1 MEGAVAGDAGVVH
14 QDVDGADLG
23 LDGLDAGL
31 AGGVVADV
39 ELEDR
44 DAGLGLEGVGGLVV
58 AAVIGG
64 DLVALG
70 LEALRDG
77 GADAAGS
84 ARDEGNAFL
93 SHGFL
98 RSLGFLVVM

>member
-1 MEGAVAGDAGVVH
+1 MTACHLSKLILWKRAVAGDAGVVD

-31 AGGVVADV
+31 AGGVIADV
-39 ELEDR
+39 ELEDG

-58 AAVIGG
+58 AAVIGS

-70 LEALRDG
+70 LEALRM
-77 GADAAGS
+77 AAPMPRVPPVTR
-84 ARDEGNAFL
+84 AT
-93 SHGFL
+93 
-98 RSLGFLVVM
+98 RS